1 MTDLNGPLERLRES
15 TEPLE
20 QPLNQYVAHLKH
32 IDELL
37 ARAKRGAARAPGR
50 TGVQAEIA
58 KATTARD
65 RLSEQVDELKK
76 MSPDK
81 VSEEIIGKAGPMGIW
96 DAVANELEKV
106 VERVEHK

>member
-20 QPLNQYVAHLKH
+20 QPLNQYVASLRH

-37 ARAKRGAARAPGR
+37 ARAKRGAARLPR
-50 TGVQAEIA
+50 RPELQAQIE
-58 KATTARD
+58 KATNERD
-65 RLSEQVDELKK
+65 RLSEHVDKLKT
-76 MSPDK
+76 MSPDE
-81 VSEEIIGKAGPMGIW
+81 VSEEIIGKVGPMGIW